1 MPQVVLQQQGRTLPA
16 DTQTPISLYQQMVGK
31 KPGLLLESA
40 EVDGRWGRYSLVAW
54 DFRLVASCHEGNL
67 ELTVKDARLE
77 ALRSYT
83 GLPFEQG
90 LRALLADLAV
100 QPPEELADLPIFSR
114 GVYGYLGYGLAG
126 CFEPAL
132 ADQLP
137 PEKAE
142 ACLVLPAHVLLFD
155 HLHHRCVQ
163 LSLDDTFPKHGG
175 GRQVGASLDAKP
187 RLGQVETRPDKEQ
200 FCQSV
205 RRIREDIHNGEAI
218 QVVLSTRFQASFS
231 GEAFAVYRRLRQ
243 YNPSPYMYFLRLPG
257 TTIVGSSPE
266 VLVRCSEGR
275 VEECPIAGTRHRGT
289 TREEDAALADE
300 LAADPKERAEHVM
313 LVDLGRNDLGR
324 IAAAGSV
331 RVDRLMQVERF
342 SHVMHLTSY
351 LEAELKTGLDAVDVL
366 AATFPAGT
374 VSGAPKIR
382 AMETIAEHES
392 QPRGP
397 YAGAVG
403 WIGLDTDQVALDTG
417 ICIRTLWI
425 QSGTIFWQAGAGIVA
440 DSDPEKEWQ
449 ECQNKAR
456 ILREV
461 LQEEGESD
469 VFAHR

>member
-1 MPQVVLQQQGRTLPA
+1 MPHVVLTQQGRTLPA

-54 DFRLVASCHEGNL
+54 DFRLILSCEEGAAVI
-67 ELTVKDARLE
+67 TVKDSRLE
-77 ALRSYT
+77 GLQAHT
-83 GLPFEQG
+83 GKPFEQG
-90 LRALLADLAV
+90 LRGVLQDLAV
-100 QPPEELADLPIFSR
+100 RPPQEMSELPVFSR
-114 GVYGYLGYGLAG
+114 GLYGFLGYGLAG
-126 CFEPAL
+126 CFDPDLGDA
-132 ADQLP
+132 LP
-137 PEKAE
+137 PEDAE
-142 ACLVLPAHVLLFD
+142 ASLVLPAQVLLFD

-163 LSLDDTFPKHGG
+163 LSLDTSFPKHGG
-175 GRQVGASLDAKP
+175 VQQVAALDAKP
-187 RLGQVETRPDKEQ
+187 SLGQLETLPGKEA

-205 RRIREDIHNGEAI
+205 QQIREEIHNGEAI
-218 QVVLSTRFQASFS
+218 QVVLSTRFQAPFS

-243 YNPSPYMYFLRLPG
+243 HNPSPYMYFLRLPG

-266 VLVRCSEGR
+266 VLVRCDKGR
-275 VEECPIAGTRHRGT
+275 VQECPIAGTRPRGA
-289 TREEDAALADE
+289 TREEDAALAEE
-300 LAADPKERAEHVM
+300 LAADPKEKAEHVM

-324 IAAAGSV
+324 VAAPGSV
-331 RVDRLMQVERF
+331 RVDKLMQVERF

-351 LEAELKTGLDAVDVL
+351 LEAQLKSGLDAVDVL

-382 AMETIAEHES
+382 AMEYIAGHES

-403 WIGLDTDQVALDTG
+403 WIGLDPDQVALDTG

-425 QSGTIFWQAGAGIVA
+425 RSGTIYWQAGAGIVA
-440 DSDPEKEWQ
+440 DSNPETEWQ

-456 ILREV
+456 VLREV
-461 LQEEGESD
+461 LQGEGESD